1 MNDTEFLS
9 QTEHVSDIF
18 ARVMTKLSTA
28 DLGEVSSDEIT
39 PAQFEAL
46 RRIARHG
53 SCSIGALAEV
63 LSVSQPAAT
72 MLVDRMARRG
82 LVQRR
87 IGRSD
92 RRQAEVSLT
101 PHAKDLIEKLDSG
114 RANRLRRIIGL
125 MKPHAAEQ
133 FVESMECFVAAALK
147 LECRPDEACL
157 RCGTEHQDDCIVNQT
172 NVEVAGEQ
180 ITRT

>member
-1 MNDTEFLS
+1 MNDTEFLN

-18 ARVMTKLSTA
+18 TRIMLKVAAA
-28 DLGEVSSDEIT
+28 DLGEGSSDEIT

-46 RRIARHG
+46 KRIAGHG
-53 SCSIGALAEV
+53 ACSIGALADA

-87 IGRSD
+87 TGRSD

-114 RANRLRRIIGL
+114 RAKRLRRIIGL
-125 MKPHAAEQ
+125 MKPHEAEQ
-133 FVESMECFVAAALK
+133 FVESIECFVAAALK
-147 LECRPDEACL
+147 LECSPDEACL

-172 NVEVAGEQ
+172 NLEVAGEQ
-180 ITRT
+180 IART